1 MTLVPCSI
9 QPRGFE
15 RIVLMM
21 IFALSLAA
29 FATLPAAAQQGFA
42 DSMSGFSANSNEP
55 ISIEAD
61 SLEVRD
67 GDKVATF
74 IGNVIVTQG
83 ETVMQTAKLKVF
95 YSGSA
100 QGAGDQDIERLETE
114 GRVVVTSGDQKAS
127 GDLGVFDAA
136 KDTITLS
143 GNVVLSQ
150 GENVIQ
156 GDTLFVDLAAGTSY
170 VLSESS
176 QERGRVRGL
185 FTPNRDQPQ
194 PAPAEQATQ

>member
-1 MTLVPCSI
+1 MISAAYRLRHQNLRWIASTVILA
-9 QPRGFE
+9 
-15 RIVLMM
+15 LM
-21 IFALSLAA
+21 LAA
-29 FATLPAAAQQGFA
+29 FAISPAAPQQGFA
-42 DSMSGFSANSNEP
+42 DSMSGFSASSNEP

-67 GDKVATF
+67 GDKIATF

-83 ETVMQTAKLKVF
+83 TTVMQTAKLKVF

-100 QGAGDQDIERLETE
+100 QGSGDQDIERLETE
-114 GRVVVTSGDQKAS
+114 GRVVVTSGDQRAS
-127 GDLGVFDAA
+127 GDLGVFDAS

-156 GDTLFVDLAAGTSY
+156 GDTLFVDLVAGTSY
-170 VLSESS
+170 VRSERS
-176 QERGRVRGL
+176 QEKGRVRGL
-185 FTPNRDQPQ
+185 FTPNRDQAQ
-194 PAPAEQATQ
+194 PAPADPPTQ